1 MYKIKDNKS
10 GLLFPKEYHSLSSA
24 NTARTKAVYAS
35 TEMYNVAVAE
45 SAKRYSV
52 VKLLTSRDLVRVGSN
67 CYAIKYENIGSSL
80 ECALSRTSHLSP
92 KLSKSKGMGDFI
104 LLTHTSAE
112 LLAQELNSL

>member
-24 NTARTKAVYAS
+24 NSARTKAVYAS
-35 TEMYNVAVAE
+35 TELYNVAVAE

-52 VKLLTSRDLVRVGSN
+52 VKLLTSRDLIRISTN
-67 CYAIKYENIGSSL
+67 CYAIKYGVIAQSIDS
-80 ECALSRTSHLSP
+80 ALARTSHLKS

-104 LLTHTSAE
+104 LLSHPSAE